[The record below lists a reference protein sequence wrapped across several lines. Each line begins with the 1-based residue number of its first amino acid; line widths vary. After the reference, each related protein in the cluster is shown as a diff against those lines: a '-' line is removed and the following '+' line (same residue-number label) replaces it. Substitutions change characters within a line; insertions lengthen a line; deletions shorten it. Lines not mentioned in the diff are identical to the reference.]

1 MAQLATTITFE
12 AGSTTI
18 VTDFTIQGVAG
29 NLVTINSSVPGTQF
43 TLSKSSGTVST
54 DYLIIQDSNATG
66 GATWYA
72 GGNST
77 NAGNNTGWIFSAP
90 PVSTVNGQFFAFF

>member
-29 NLVTINSSVPGTQF
+29 NLTTINSSVPGTQF

-72 GGNST
+72 GANST
-77 NAGNNTGWIFSAP
+77 DAGNNNGWIFASAP
-90 PVSTVNGQFFAFF
+90 TYTVNGQFFAFF